1 MLFAL
6 LLSLN
11 LTTPA
16 VAKDSLFYQTEA
28 AVRAYG
34 AGQCQAAELGQRIKD
49 VRHLCGSSVADW
61 KRFSLSLIAL
71 PRELTGDSSQFG
83 ALREVVYRNTL
94 ITEAYAQL
102 YLRSRDSVPACGH
115 SFLPWVGGA
124 SLGSLKSGQV
134 MRSGLSAN
142 RDGIPAFDEITDGN
156 YRPRFRKLF
165 GPLERFALE
174 SATLT
179 LGEGNRA
186 IFTDLYWQL
195 LAGVTCGPEEVVRTI
210 ERTPG
215 FEQDAKLTRSLEAW
229 RLLVQL
235 GESCDPA
242 TLITANKKFVE
253 VEQYL
258 VGQQAM
264 YEGLTRAFGGWIL
277 SPMIEPAI
285 PAVLGSFPTFTEH
298 ARRTTP
304 EFRISFADADQRV
317 AWMQDQLGVMEEGFA
332 GKADLMQPLFCGAAR
347 DSAETRGLLKGL
359 RE

>member
-11 LTTPA
+11 LSSLA
-16 VAKDSLFYQTEA
+16 LAKSSLFYQTEA
-28 AVRAYG
+28 EVRAYG
-34 AGQCQAAELGQRIKD
+34 AVECRAGDLGKKIED
-49 VRHLCGSSVADW
+49 VSRLCGSSVGEW
-61 KRFSLSLIAL
+61 KRFSLSLIELPSDQTRGYSRFAAL
-71 PRELTGDSSQFG
+71 KQ
-83 ALREVVYRNTL
+83 VVYRNTL

-102 YLRSRDSVPACGH
+102 YLRSQDSLPACQH

-142 RDGIPAFDEITDGN
+142 RGGIPAFDEVEDGN
-156 YRPRFRKLF
+156 YRPRFRELF

-179 LGEGNRA
+179 LGEGNRE

-195 LAGVTCGPEEVVRTI
+195 LAGVTCGPDEVVRTI

-215 FEQDAKLTRSLEAW
+215 WEKDAKLARSLEAW

-235 GESCDPA
+235 KDRCDPD
-242 TLITANKKFVE
+242 TLIKANQKFVE

-264 YEGLTRAFGGWIL
+264 YEGLTRSFGGWIL
-277 SPMIEPAI
+277 SPMIEPAV

-298 ARRTTP
+298 ARVTTP
-304 EFRISFADADQRV
+304 ELRISFANADQRV
-317 AWMQDQLGVMEEGFA
+317 AWMKDQLAVMEDGFA
-332 GKADLMQPLFCGAAR
+332 SKQDLMPAVFCGAAR
-347 DSAETRGLLKGL
+347 ESAETRAFLRGLGK
-359 RE
+359 